1 MVEIKYDVKHIRE
14 EDDTCLFSDKGLS
27 REAAI
32 KCFVEA
38 SEVLNLLEYRW
49 NKKGKD
55 YLDPNFNPVSNLE
68 GYLKEI
74 GFDSIESFLQMVTNK
89 NINPE
94 LPLKILDSLL
104 GLDSFKKEVKD
115 FSCFECAESGGGWS
129 KLEIYRDDNTPIEQ
143 TTEYELFVKAE
154 KEHILDYLLDLA
166 KNFSN
171 RKTILAGLSSSKSS
185 SGSGSEY
192 HCDFIGR
199 ELKPGDVVAYI
210 ESRYYLKKQLALGLV
225 QSFTPKTIKIVTTI
239 LATATATGEGDRC
252 SLDVVSKSSCHVV
265 KIDDEETRDKVID
278 LYKLE
283 MGRRDTTNLCV
294 YGVPG
299 IELK

>member
-1 MVEIKYDVKHIRE
+1 MVEIKYDVKYIRE
-14 EDDTCLFSDKGLS
+14 EDNTCLISDKGLS

-49 NKKGKD
+49 SSKYKD
-55 YLDPNFNPVSNLE
+55 SLDPSFNPVSNLE

-94 LPLKILDSLL
+94 LPLKILESLL

-115 FSCFECAESGGGWS
+115 FSFHEWAESGGGWS
-129 KLEIYRDDNTPIEQ
+129 KLEIRREDNTPIEQ
-143 TTEYELFVKAE
+143 TAEYELFVKAE

-171 RKTILAGLSSSKSS
+171 RKTIMAGFSSSKSS
-185 SGSGSEY
+185 SDSGSEY
-192 HCDFIGR
+192 HCDFVGR
-199 ELKPGDVVAYI
+199 ELKPGDVVACI
-210 ESRYYLKKQLALGLV
+210 ESRYNMQKQQALGLV
-225 QSFTPKTIKIVTTI
+225 QSFTPKKINIVITYV
-239 LATATATGEGDRC
+239 GDGDPGFI
-252 SLDVVSKSSCHVV
+252 DVVKKSSCYVV
-265 KIDDEETRDKVID
+265 KIDDEEVKKKAID

-283 MGRRDTTNLCV
+283 MEKDTRKNLCV

-299 IELK
+299 IEIK

>member
-1 MVEIKYDVKHIRE
+1 MVEIKYDIKHIRE

-143 TTEYELFVKAE
+143 TAEYELFVKAE

-171 RKTILAGLSSSKSS
+171 RKTILAGLSSKSS

-210 ESRYYLKKQLALGLV
+210 SRGCIKQLVLGLV
-225 QSFTPKTIKIVTTI
+225 QSFTPKMIKIVSIHTR
-239 LATATATGEGDRC
+239 GDRC
-252 SLDVVSKSSCHVV
+252 FLAIVNKPSCYVV

>member
-1 MVEIKYDVKHIRE
+1 MVEIKYDVKYIRE

-210 ESRYYLKKQLALGLV
+210 ESRGCIKQLVLGLV
-225 QSFTPKTIKIVTTI
+225 QLFTPKMIKIVSIYTRGDHCF
-239 LATATATGEGDRC
+239 LAI
-252 SLDVVSKSSCHVV
+252 VNKSSRYVV

-278 LYKLE
+278 LYKSE
-283 MGRRDTTNLCV
+283 MGKRDTTNLCV

>member
-1 MVEIKYDVKHIRE
+1 MVEIKYDVKYIRE
-14 EDDTCLFSDKGLS
+14 EDNTCLFSDKGLS

-32 KCFVEA
+32 SCFVEA

-55 YLDPNFNPVSNLE
+55 YLDPNFNPVSNIE

-94 LPLKILDSLL
+94 LPLKILESLL

-115 FSCFECAESGGGWS
+115 FSCFEWAESGGGWS
-129 KLEIYRDDNTPIEQ
+129 KLEIYRDNNTPIEQ

-185 SGSGSEY
+185 SGGSEY
-192 HCDFIGR
+192 LCDFLGR
-199 ELKPGDVVAYI
+199 ELKPGDVVACV
-210 ESRYYLKKQLALGLV
+210 ESCGGLKQQVLGLV
-225 QSFTPKTIKIVTTI
+225 QSFTPKMIKIVTI
-239 LATATATGEGDRC
+239 SAIGGDHC
-252 SLDVVSKSSCHVV
+252 YLDVVKKSSCYVV
-265 KIDDEETRDKVID
+265 KIDDEETKSKAID

-283 MGRRDTTNLCV
+283 MGRDTTNLCV
-294 YGVPG
+294 YGIPG
-299 IELK
+299 IEMK

>member
-1 MVEIKYDVKHIRE
+1 MVEIKYDVKYIRE
-14 EDDTCLFSDKGLS
+14 EDNTCLISDKGLS

-49 NKKGKD
+49 GSKYKD
-55 YLDPNFNPVSNLE
+55 SLDPNFNPVSNFE

-74 GFDSIESFLQMVTNK
+74 GFNSIESFLQMVTNK

-94 LPLKILDSLL
+94 LPLKILESLL

-115 FSCFECAESGGGWS
+115 FSCFEWAESGGGWS
-129 KLEIYRDDNTPIEQ
+129 KLEIRREDNTPIEQ

-185 SGSGSEY
+185 SSSSSGSEY
-192 HCDFIGR
+192 HCDFVGR
-199 ELKPGDVVAYI
+199 ELKPGDVVACVDN
-210 ESRYYLKKQLALGLV
+210 RCGLRQQVLGLV
-225 QSFTPKTIKIVTTI
+225 QSFTPKKINIVSI
-239 LATATATGEGDRC
+239 CVLGDHC
-252 SLDVVSKSSCHVV
+252 YLDVVNKSNGYVV
-265 KIDDEETRDKVID
+265 KIDDEEVKKKAID
-278 LYKLE
+278 LYKSE
-283 MGRRDTTNLCV
+283 MEGSVSNLCV

-299 IELK
+299 IEIK

>member
-1 MVEIKYDVKHIRE
+1 MVEIKYDVKYIRE
-14 EDDTCLFSDKGLS
+14 EDNTCLISEKGLS

-32 KCFVEA
+32 NCFVEA
-38 SEVLNLLEYRW
+38 SEILNLLEYRW
-49 NKKGKD
+49 NSND
-55 YLDPNFNPVSNLE
+55 EDSLDPNFNPVSNLE

-94 LPLKILDSLL
+94 LPLKILESLL
-104 GLDSFKKEVKD
+104 GLGSFKKEVMD
-115 FSCFECAESGGGWS
+115 FSIHELAESGGGWS

-171 RKTILAGLSSSKSS
+171 RKTILSGFSSSKSS
-185 SGSGSEY
+185 SINGGSEY
-192 HCDFIGR
+192 HCDFVGR
-199 ELKPGDVVAYI
+199 ELKPGDVVACV
-210 ESRYYLKKQLALGLV
+210 ESGLQKQLTLGLV
-225 QSFTPKTIKIVTTI
+225 QSFTPKKINIVSI
-239 LATATATGEGDRC
+239 YVSGDGKYW
-252 SLDVVSKSSCHVV
+252 SIDVVKKSSCCVV
-265 KIDDEETRDKVID
+265 RIDDEEVKKKAID

-283 MGRRDTTNLCV
+283 MGKDTKTNLCV

-299 IELK
+299 IDAWD

>member
-1 MVEIKYDVKHIRE
+1 MVEIKYDVKYIRE
-14 EDDTCLFSDKGLS
+14 EDDTCLISDKGLS

-55 YLDPNFNPVSNLE
+55 YLDPSFNPVSNLE

-115 FSCFECAESGGGWS
+115 FSLFELAESGGGWS
-129 KLEIYRDDNTPIEQ
+129 KLEIRREDNTPIEQ

-185 SGSGSEY
+185 SGGSEY
-192 HCDFIGR
+192 HCDFVGR
-199 ELKPGDVVAYI
+199 ELKPGDVVACVDN
-210 ESRYYLKKQLALGLV
+210 RCGLRQQVLGLV
-225 QSFTPKTIKIVTTI
+225 QSFTPKKINIVSI
-239 LATATATGEGDRC
+239 CVLGDHC
-252 SLDVVSKSSCHVV
+252 YLDVVNKSNGYVV
-265 KIDDEETRDKVID
+265 KIDDEEVKKKAID
-278 LYKLE
+278 LYKSE
-283 MGRRDTTNLCV
+283 MEGNVGNLCV

-299 IELK
+299 IEIK

>member
-1 MVEIKYDVKHIRE
+1 MVESKYDVKYIRE
-14 EDDTCLFSDKGLS
+14 EDNTCLDSNKGLS

-38 SEVLNLLEYRW
+38 SEILDLLEYRW
-49 NKKGKD
+49 SSKCKD
-55 YLDPNFNPVSNLE
+55 SLDPNFNPVNNLE

-94 LPLKILDSLL
+94 LPLKILESLL

-115 FSCFECAESGGGWS
+115 FSLFELANSGGGWS

-143 TTEYELFVKAE
+143 TTEFELFVKAE

-171 RKTILAGLSSSKSS
+171 RKTIMAGLSSSKSS
-185 SGSGSEY
+185 GSSSGSEY
-192 HCDFIGR
+192 HCDFVGR
-199 ELKPGDVVAYI
+199 ELKPGDVVACI
-210 ESRYYLKKQLALGLV
+210 ESRYYMQKQLTLGLV
-225 QSFTPKTIKIVTTI
+225 QSFTPKKINIVI
-239 LATATATGEGDRC
+239 IYAGDPC
-252 SLDVVSKSSCHVV
+252 FIDVVKKSNCHVV
-265 KIDDEETRDKVID
+265 KIDDEEVKKKVID

-283 MGRRDTTNLCV
+283 MEKDTIKNLCV

-299 IELK
+299 IDIK